1 VAALAAT
8 FRHGSAARGLDV
20 IRLSPSK
27 PQPAAHP
34 RIFVGDMTAN
44 YRTRVRD
51 ILVATKVF
59 RDEEV
64 DVAIELFDEVF
75 GSPISIDGTTPAI
88 TNDTPASSDYYFL
101 GAFTPEEELA
111 GFACY
116 GPTPGTDR
124 TYDLYW
130 IAVHPSA
137 QGTGSGTI
145 LLNEVERRLKGQ
157 NARMVVVETSSRSD
171 YKNTRGFYIRRGYV
185 ESARARDFYAPAD
198 DRITFT
204 KRLQSRAFDLS
215 AHGVMSQ

>member
-1 VAALAAT
+1 
-8 FRHGSAARGLDV
+8 
-20 IRLSPSK
+20 
-27 PQPAAHP
+27 
-34 RIFVGDMTAN
+34 MTAK
-44 YRTRVRD
+44 YRDRVRE
-51 ILVATKVF
+51 IVVATGVF
-59 RDEEV
+59 NDAEV
-64 DVAIELFDEVF
+64 AVALELFDAAF
-75 GSPISIDGTTPAI
+75 GGPDGEGQAHAAFSHQP
-88 TNDTPASSDYYFL
+88 PASSDYFFL

-130 IAVHPSA
+130 IAVHPAA

-145 LLNEVERRLKGQ
+145 LLNEVERRLKGL

-185 ESARARDFYAPAD
+185 EAARARDFYAPAD

-204 KRLQSRAFDLS
+204 KRLQSRGPAIDTGAWS
-215 AHGVMSQ
+215 GVT

>member
-1 VAALAAT
+1 M
-8 FRHGSAARGLDV
+8 
-20 IRLSPSK
+20 IRFSPQK
-27 PQPAAHP
+27 PVPAKPP
-34 RIFVGDMTAN
+34 RIFIGDMTAK
-44 YRTRVRD
+44 YRSRVRD

-59 RDEEV
+59 REDEI

-75 GSPISIDGTTPAI
+75 GTPLAVERSA
-88 TNDTPASSDYYFL
+88 TAFYNDAPGSSDYIFL

-137 QGTGSGTI
+137 QGSGCGTI
-145 LLNEVERRLKGQ
+145 LLNEVERRLKGL
-157 NARMVVVETSSRSD
+157 NARLLVVETSSRSD
-171 YKNTRGFYIRRGYV
+171 YKNTRGFYFRRGYV
-185 ESARARDFYAPAD
+185 ESARACDFYAPAD

-204 KRLQSRAFDLS
+204 KRMQSRAPFAWE
-215 AHGVMSQ
+215 AHGVVSQ

>member
-1 VAALAAT
+1 
-8 FRHGSAARGLDV
+8 V
-20 IRLSPSK
+20 IRRTPPK
-27 PQPAAHP
+27 PAPTVQ
-34 RIFVGDMTAN
+34 RIFVGDLTAK
-44 YRTRVRD
+44 YRQQVRD
-51 ILVATKVF
+51 ILIATRVF

-64 DVAIELFDEVF
+64 NVAVELFDATF
-75 GSPISIDGTTPAI
+75 GTVDPPAR
-88 TNDTPASSDYYFL
+88 SDYFFL

-130 IAVHPSA
+130 IAVHPAA

-145 LLNEVERRLKGQ
+145 LLNEVERRLKGL

-171 YKNTRGFYIRRGYV
+171 YKDTRGFYVQRGYV
-185 ESARARDFYAPAD
+185 EAARARDFYAPAD

-204 KRLQSRAFDLS
+204 KRLQSRAPLEWM
-215 AHGVMSQ
+215 AHGVVTQ

>member
-1 VAALAAT
+1 M
-8 FRHGSAARGLDV
+8 
-20 IRLSPSK
+20 IRFSPSK
-27 PQPAAHP
+27 AAQAVRP
-34 RIFVGDMTAN
+34 RIFVGDMTAK

-51 ILVATKVF
+51 IITATKVF
-59 RDEEV
+59 REEEIE
-64 DVAIELFDEVF
+64 VAIELFDEVY
-75 GSPISIDGTTPAI
+75 GNPITAERNPNYA
-88 TNDTPASSDYYFL
+88 PASSDYFFL

-157 NARMVVVETSSRSD
+157 NARLLVVETSSRSD
-171 YKNTRGFYIRRGYV
+171 YKNTRGFYFRRGYV
-185 ESARARDFYAPAD
+185 EAARACDFYAPAD

-204 KRLQSRAFDLS
+204 KRLQSRAPFS
-215 AHGVMSQ
+215 WAHGVESQ